1 LFVLAIPG
9 YAVTSALFARGRLRG
24 TEVVLLSLSLSVSIA
39 VLGSI
44 FLHLLPG
51 KLETKTWTVLLVA
64 TTVVA
69 GIWAVLRIRKQPP
82 REDGR
87 PRLARLRPSQ
97 AALLAL
103 ALLFTAAA
111 IIFAR
116 TPLPASGVRGY
127 TALSIVPGPQGSG
140 TVQVSVRS
148 SELDRR
154 PFRLAVHADARR
166 TSEFLLTLDPGERW
180 SRRFRVD
187 RSLNRVDARLFRADS
202 PGRVYRRVRL
212 LLSPSTEK

>member
-1 LFVLAIPG
+1 ML
-9 YAVTSALFARGRLRG
+9 
-24 TEVVLLSLSLSVSIA
+24 VV
-39 VLGSI
+39 
-44 FLHLLPG
+44 
-51 KLETKTWTVLLVA
+51 
-64 TTVVA
+64 TTVGA
-69 GIWAVLRIRKQPP
+69 GVWAVLRIRKQPL
-82 REDGR
+82 REDDR

-111 IIFAR
+111 IVFAR

-140 TVQVSVRS
+140 TVQVGVRS
-148 SELDRR
+148 SELGRR
-154 PFRLAVHADARR
+154 PFRLAVHADERR

-187 RSLNRVDARLFRADS
+187 RSLDRVEARLFRAES

-212 LLSPSTEK
+212 LLSPSTADK